1 MPKPDPKAIAR
12 AAASYLKTHP
22 EELMRALRSAMALRV
37 GIPLDAFRYF
47 ARELLSGKK
56 APRDL
61 VIDAAP
67 PGLLIGATFRVMGS
81 DLRARVTVFLEGID
95 VSPSAI
101 LLTTRIADLE
111 LEVLSGDSP
120 IAGLL
125 KSGALDLSKPGNLLA
140 FLPNRPPVVV
150 DAKDDRI
157 VVDVMKADKLASRTG
172 LRRALAVLTPV
183 LNVASIRTRDDH
195 LDVQLRASPE
205 NLAQA
210 VAAART

>member
-140 FLPNRPPVVV
+140 FLPNRPPFVV

>member
-37 GIPLDAFRYF
+37 GIPLDAFRYL

-67 PGLLIGATFRVMGS
+67 PGLRIGATFRVMGS

-95 VSPSAI
+95 VSESAI
-101 LLTTRIADLE
+101 LMTTRIADLE

-140 FLPNRPPVVV
+140 FLPNRPPFIV

-205 NLAQA
+205 NLGRA